1 MSVLRRPLPVLVAA
15 ACLLSGC
22 VSTGIAG
29 GRTTDGRLAVVAG
42 FYPLAFLVQQVG
54 GPQVRVIDLTP
65 PGVEPHDVE
74 LTARQVARIQD
85 AALVVYLH
93 GLAPA
98 VDSAVK
104 DASRRL
110 DVSQV
115 ASRHRDDP
123 HVWLDP
129 RRMASM
135 ADAVGTELGRVD
147 PAHATDYSARSDA
160 LIGRL
165 AELDTVLRLGL
176 SHCTRTDVITSH
188 SAFGYLTARYGLTQ
202 VGITG
207 VTPDAEPRPGRLAAV
222 TRIARAHHATTIYFE
237 SIVSPK
243 VAESVASTVGASTA
257 VLDPIE
263 TKPQGGDYLSAM
275 RANLAALRTGLDCR

>member
-1 MSVLRRPLPVLVAA
+1 MPRRRLAVLVAA
-15 ACLLSGC
+15 LTLLTGC

-29 GRTTDGRLAVVAG
+29 GRTRDGRVAVVAG
-42 FYPLAFLVQQVG
+42 FYPLAFLAEQIG
-54 GPQVRVIDLTP
+54 GSAVRVIDLTP

-74 LTARQVARIQD
+74 LTALQVARVED
-85 AALVVYLH
+85 AALVLYLH

-104 DASRRL
+104 DARHRL
-110 DVSQV
+110 DLAAV
-115 ASRHRDDP
+115 ATPRHGDP

-129 RRMASM
+129 VRMAAM
-135 ADAVGTELGRVD
+135 AQAVGVELARVD
-147 PAHATDYSARSDA
+147 AAHAAGYRARTVA
-160 LIGRL
+160 LIRELTDLDRELRSGL
-165 AELDTVLRLGL
+165 AQ
-176 SHCTRTDVITSH
+176 CARTDVITSH

-207 VTPDAEPRPGRLAAV
+207 VTPDAEPGPGRLAEV
-222 TRIARAHHATTIYFE
+222 TRIAKARHATTIYFE

-243 VAESVASTVGASTA
+243 VAEAVARSVGASTA

-263 TKPQGGDYLSAM
+263 TKPDGGDYLSAM
-275 RANLAALRTGLDCR
+275 RANLAALRDGLDCT